1 MPGKSCGG
9 YVTCGLRLAPSSS
22 GSGRGSVV
30 NWRRGSPSLPLA
42 LSPSVP
48 SSSCGAGNW
57 SGEQAMPASGRGEW
71 MRPAPLLPPHRL
83 LRRLLLAGL
92 ALRTAH
98 HRFTPMTTAMSHV
111 TFPVSF
117 SESVPRRS
125 GSSCCVRGCRA
136 VLAPAAAAR
145 RHVTRGSWAGRW
157 GSECTHTLYK
167 KAHRQI
173 IPMILRY
180 WAVNI
185 QNKIGKV
192 LQIVLY

>member
-1 MPGKSCGG
+1 MLGKSCGG

-48 SSSCGAGNW
+48 SSSCGARNW

-98 HRFTPMTTAMSHV
+98 HRFTPMTTAML
-111 TFPVSF
+111 
-117 SESVPRRS
+117 RS
-125 GSSCCVRGCRA
+125 PCPSPSPCRA
-136 VLAPAAAAR
+136 GLGLRAVCAGAVPCSPQRLRLVVTSPVARGQAGGALGAAALQLR
-145 RHVTRGSWAGRW
+145 M
-157 GSECTHTLYK
+157 HTYS
-167 KAHRQI
+167 I
-173 IPMILRY
+173 
-180 WAVNI
+180 
-185 QNKIGKV
+185 
-192 LQIVLY
+192 